1 MAAFRIRPAYNR
13 AMTILSP
20 SAQNTSRQSPLSI
33 GLLGTGAVGTLMAS
47 HWRQHKVFTLPRNQ
61 ASAVTLNLYLPNNEP
76 DEQQLQ
82 WQLPCWQGEA
92 LDWLVVTTKAADTLS
107 ALSPWLDCLPQVKNL
122 LLLQNGMGQQQQCAD
137 WLARHQLPV
146 RLWAGIS
153 TAGGYRRTANNAQG
167 SEVVYAGAGQT
178 IAGRWSG
185 VDTEDTAGSP
195 LTSAPQLPPEV
206 EAVSDIHNRMREKLA
221 VNAVINPLTAILR
234 CYNGELVSNPLYL
247 PQLQALAA
255 EVNNLYQQLHWPLSQ
270 NLNDRVQQVALAT
283 ASNRSSTLQ
292 DIMAGRT
299 TELPYICGYLLQQA
313 YNLGL
318 TLPLTDQLMQQ
329 LQA

>member
-1 MAAFRIRPAYNR
+1 
-13 AMTILSP
+13 MTISSP
-20 SAQNTSRQSPLSI
+20 SAQNISRQSPLSI

-47 HWRQHKVFTLPRNQ
+47 HWRQHRVFALPRDQ
-61 ASAVTLNLYLPNNEP
+61 ASAVTLNLYIPNNEAG
-76 DEQQLQ
+76 EQQLQ
-82 WQLPCWQGEA
+82 WALPCWQGEA

-107 ALSPWLDCLPQVKNL
+107 ALQPWLGRLPQVKNL

-137 WLARHQLPV
+137 WLTQQELPV

-178 IAGRWSG
+178 IAGRWCGNDS
-185 VDTEDTAGSP
+185 EDT
-195 LTSAPQLPPEV
+195 QLPPDI

-234 CYNGELVSNPLYL
+234 CHNGELVSNPLYL

-255 EVNNLYQQLHWPLSQ
+255 EVDNLYQQLHWPLSQ
-270 NLNDRVQQVALAT
+270 DLTGRVEQVALAT
-283 ASNRSSTLQ
+283 AANRSSTLQ
-292 DIMAGRT
+292 DILAGRT
-299 TELPYICGYLLQQA
+299 TELPYICGYLQQQA
-313 YNLGL
+313 HNLGL
-318 TLPLTDQLMQQ
+318 SLPLTDRLMQQ
-329 LQA
+329 LQV